1 VSNLP
6 ASGPDAATPSTGAA
20 VGPTLGP
27 VEYGLICLQSM
38 LWGSMFFFIGIAN
51 GEIPPW
57 TMSALRLGAALLV
70 LTLFLRVRL
79 PASLTMWSRFVILS
93 FFNNALPFWFIARG
107 QQEVTGG
114 IAAIFNA
121 TAPLFTIVLAHFA
134 LGDERLSWRRVIG
147 VLLGLCGIGVLTGLG
162 GSVGSIGAQAQ
173 LLAAA
178 ACYAV
183 GNVYGRKFLVGFHP
197 VSMAVSQ
204 MLCACLITLSASV
217 LFERPWE
224 ISMPS
229 QKALLATLAMG
240 IFGSALASLCHFT
253 VLKRAGAIN
262 AILVT
267 IILPVTP
274 ILLGYLFLGE
284 HVSLGAI
291 GGAGIIASAL
301 VIIDGRLVRRPLG
314 AKI

>member
-1 VSNLP
+1 MSNPP
-6 ASGPDAATPSTGAA
+6 ASDPDAATPSTGAM
-20 VGPTLGP
+20 VVPSLGPTLGP
-27 VEYGLICLQSM
+27 VEYGLIGLQSM
-38 LWGSMFFFIGIAN
+38 LWGSMFFFIGLAKS
-51 GEIPPW
+51 EIPPW

-70 LTLFLRVRL
+70 LTVVALFLRVRL
-79 PASLTMWSRFVILS
+79 PASLTMWSRFLILS

-147 VLLGLCGIGVLTGLG
+147 VVMGLGGIGVLTGFG

-204 MLCACLITLSASV
+204 MLCACLITLTASV
-217 LFERPWE
+217 LFERPWDHCDAE
-224 ISMPS
+224 FRKRCWQRWRWVSSDQHWRRCVIS
-229 QKALLATLAMG
+229 Q
-240 IFGSALASLCHFT
+240 F
-253 VLKRAGAIN
+253 
-262 AILVT
+262 
-267 IILPVTP
+267 
-274 ILLGYLFLGE
+274 
-284 HVSLGAI
+284 
-291 GGAGIIASAL
+291 
-301 VIIDGRLVRRPLG
+301 
-314 AKI
+314 